1 MVDSKTAAQP
11 LHCLVIIPAYNEAN
25 EIGDVISQLHK
36 QGFDVVV
43 IDDNSADDTAK
54 IVKQHGATLLQHCSN
69 MGYGVALQTGYRYA
83 IQKKY
88 ERVVQMDGDGQ
99 HSPQFVKTLIDAL
112 DEKQVDLVIG
122 NRHMMVGSYKVPRH
136 RRAGQKLFS
145 TLLHMFSGLKI
156 DDPTSGFQALRRNV
170 LKFYVSDLF
179 PDDFP
184 DANILLLCR
193 RMGFKIVEVP
203 VVMHESNG
211 VSMHRGFWRPI
222 FYVTLI
228 FFSILVGMFTKLP
241 KREDEN

>member
-1 MVDSKTAAQP
+1 
-11 LHCLVIIPAYNEAN
+11 
-25 EIGDVISQLHK
+25 
-36 QGFDVVV
+36 
-43 IDDNSADDTAK
+43 
-54 IVKQHGATLLQHCSN
+54 
-69 MGYGVALQTGYRYA
+69 
-83 IQKKY
+83 
-88 ERVVQMDGDGQ
+88 
-99 HSPQFVKTLIDAL
+99 
-112 DEKQVDLVIG
+112 LVIG
-122 NRHMMVGSYKVPRH
+122 NRHMMVGSYKVPKH

-170 LKFYVSDLF
+170 LKFYISDLF

-184 DANILLLCR
+184 DANILLLCN

-203 VVMHESNG
+203 VVMHESSG

-228 FFSILVGMFTKLP
+228 FFSILVGLFAKLP

>member
-1 MVDSKTAAQP
+1 VVDSKNDAKP
-11 LHCLVIIPAYNEAN
+11 IRCLVIIPAYNEAN
-25 EIGDVISQLHK
+25 NIGEVIEQLHK
-36 QGFDVVV
+36 QDFDVVV
-43 IDDNSADDTAK
+43 IDDNSSDNTAQ
-54 IVKQHGATLLQHCSN
+54 IVEQHGATLLRHCSN

-83 IQKKY
+83 INNNY

-99 HSPQFVKTLIDAL
+99 HSPEFVKTLIDTL

-122 NRHMMVGSYKVPRH
+122 NRHMMVGSYKVPKH

-145 TLLHMFSGLKI
+145 SLLQIFSGLKI

-170 LKFYVSDLF
+170 LKFYISDLF

-184 DANILLLCR
+184 DANILLLCH
-193 RMGFKIVEVP
+193 RMKFKVVEIP
-203 VVMHESNG
+203 VVMHESSG

-228 FFSILVGMFTKLP
+228 IFSILMGLFAKLP
-241 KREDEN
+241 KREDEI